1 MIYHPLLHGAI
12 LLIFFKIPLKSSA
25 GASAIEPIYQIQK
38 SPAILPDSFVSPGYL
53 WVSFLIT

>member
-12 LLIFFKIPLKSSA
+12 LLIFKIPLKSSA
-25 GASAIEPIYQIQK
+25 GASAIELIYQIQK